1 MECPVCLE
9 EGKHMMELTC
19 KHQLCEECLRSC
31 IRCSVSDRKSTFEC
45 PLCRRCVIM
54 IVHAAAAT
62 EEEIMQRQCNLTVLV
77 LLLALIFVLILCK
90 LLGLF

>member
-9 EGKHMMELTC
+9 DGKRMMELTC

-31 IRCSVSDRKSTFEC
+31 IRCSISDRKSTFEC

-54 IVHAAAAT
+54 IVHA
-62 EEEIMQRQCNLTVLV
+62 EEEIAHQDTTVRQAYLIML
-77 LLLALIFVLILCK
+77 LIFLLFIAIVCK